1 MTYAYARVSTK
12 DQNEARQIAAFEAAG
27 IGRDSIF
34 VDHESGKDFNRTNYQ
49 RIRGVIKTG
58 DLLVVQS
65 LDRFGRNYDMI
76 IDEWRYLTKT
86 VGADVRVLDMPIL
99 DTTQGTGLVGKFISD
114 IVLQILSFVAEN
126 ERTKIRER
134 QAQGIKAA
142 KARGVKFGRPRTYTR
157 TPAFERAENDV
168 ANGVVSI
175 ERAAAMCGMAQTTF
189 RRRIKEDRVVSRRK
203 KSHSL
208 CTDCPKFRS
217 LYCTIFA
224 KRVNAADRAC
234 KEGMRL
240 IRNAKALRAY
250 YARKSN

>member
-27 IGRDSIF
+27 ITRDAIY
-34 VDHESGKDFNRTNYQ
+34 VDHESGKDFNRASYQ
-49 RIRGVIKTG
+49 KIRSLINSG
-58 DLLVVQS
+58 DLLVVHS

-142 KARGVKFGRPRTYTR
+142 HERGVRFGRPRIYTR
-157 TPAFERAENDV
+157 TAAFERAEKDV
-168 ANGVVSI
+168 ASGVVSVDK
-175 ERAAAMCGMAQTTF
+175 AALMCGMSSTTF
-189 RRRIKEDRVVSRRK
+189 RRRLKEDRICVKDK
-203 KSHSL
+203 KTHKP
-208 CTDCPKFRS
+208 CTACPTCKN
-217 LYCTIFA
+217 LYCSIFA
-224 KRVNAADRAC
+224 KRVSAIDLAC
-234 KEGMRL
+234 KVGQKLMRK
-240 IRNAKALRAY
+240 AKL
-250 YARKSN
+250 KTTP